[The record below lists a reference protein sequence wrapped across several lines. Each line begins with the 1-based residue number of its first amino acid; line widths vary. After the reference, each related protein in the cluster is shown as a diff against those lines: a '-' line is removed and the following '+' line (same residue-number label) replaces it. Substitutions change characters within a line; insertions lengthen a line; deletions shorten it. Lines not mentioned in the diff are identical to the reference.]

1 MKYSSDG
8 RLMDNQAG
16 QLTRGG
22 GYEEYLVA
30 AGGGPT
36 PRERPYRVKVRKK
49 LKIVTEIVLL
59 FVYEILCLSF
69 CYIVDLVQDG
79 ICLSW
84 TETTSRRRLVG
95 DGCEPFVEIRLEKIE
110 VWFVIILQWSS

>member
-36 PRERPYRVKVRKK
+36 PRERPYRGKVRKK
-49 LKIVTEIVLL
+49 LKIVAKIVLL
-59 FVYEILCLSF
+59 FVYEILICLSF

-79 ICLSW
+79 ICLSR
-84 TETTSRRRLVG
+84 TETTGRRRLVR
-95 DGCEPFVEIRLEKIE
+95 DGCEPFVEI
-110 VWFVIILQWSS
+110 